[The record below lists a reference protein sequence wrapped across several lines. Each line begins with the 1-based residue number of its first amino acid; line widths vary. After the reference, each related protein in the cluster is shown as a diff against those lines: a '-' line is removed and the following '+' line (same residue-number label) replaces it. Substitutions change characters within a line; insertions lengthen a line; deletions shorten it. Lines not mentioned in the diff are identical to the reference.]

1 MLMRNLLVNSHT
13 TDSPFAAKSAE
24 SRFRLVPRTAACALF
39 RVLACNL
46 HRLLIAAMLILA
58 GARFGHAWMQAP
70 DPSAAVEELYAQAI
84 AAKRSGDLDGAIE
97 RYRAIL
103 KLDPRLAAAHN
114 NLGLLYFQ
122 KSNYPAA
129 VKAFEEGLRID
140 GKMITALVPLGTA
153 YFHMGQ
159 LAQSRAVLE
168 KAVRLNPTDEQ
179 AQLYLARSMF
189 SLGQQEAGAA
199 VLQKLLQKSPANVEA
214 LYTLGQMYMKL
225 AQRTLKRLEEQAPDS
240 YLTNLISGQLL
251 ESMENYDEALAQ
263 YKKALAKQPD
273 FKGAHY
279 NPGNIYWLEGKWA
292 EAIAEMKQELTIDR
306 HNCLVYWKIGNSLV
320 NTKEDPGAALDNVQQ
335 ALAICPDLAQAHLDL
350 GRLLAEKG
358 DFQKAAASYRRV
370 IELSP
375 EEPSVHFLLSTAYR
389 KMGMINEANAEARIV
404 QEMSKK
410 AQRARE
416 SRLGTTP

>member
-1 MLMRNLLVNSHT
+1 MRNL
-13 TDSPFAAKSAE
+13 
-24 SRFRLVPRTAACALF
+24 FRDYRGSSY
-39 RVLACNL
+39 
-46 HRLLIAAMLILA
+46 RLLVCVMLIPA
-58 GARFGHAWMQAP
+58 VARFGHAWMQESVPGAE
-70 DPSAAVEELYAQAI
+70 VEELYAQAI
-84 AAKRSGDLDGAIE
+84 GAKRRGDLDGAIE
-97 RYRAIL
+97 KYKAIL

-122 KSNYPAA
+122 KGDYPAA

-140 GKMITALVPLGTA
+140 SKMSTAMVPLGTA
-153 YFHMGQ
+153 YFQMGQ
-159 LAQSRAVLE
+159 LTQSRAVLE
-168 KAVRLNPTDEQ
+168 KAVRLNPGDEQ

-225 AQRTLKRLEEQAPDS
+225 AQRTLKRLEEQAPES

-279 NPGNIYWLEGKWA
+279 NLGNIYWLEGKWA
-292 EAIAEMKQELTIDR
+292 DAMAEMKQELSIDR
-306 HNCLVYWKIGNSLV
+306 HNCLVYWKIGNSLL
-320 NTKEDPGAALDNVQQ
+320 NTKEEPGAALENVQQ
-335 ALAICPDLAQAHLDL
+335 ALGICPDLAQAHLDR

-358 DFQKAAASYRRV
+358 DFPKAAASYRRV

-375 EEPSVHFLLSTAYR
+375 EEPSVHFLLATAYR
-389 KMGMINEANAEARIV
+389 KMGMSNEANAEVRIV
-404 QEMSKK
+404 QDLSKK
-410 AQRARE
+410 GQRARE
-416 SRLGTTP
+416 SKPGTAP